1 MQGLFFLTNG
11 TDSLCLYP
19 LRSGLNF
26 PLLFFRNKNPGVIIM
41 EQGLQRHCE
50 APDGFFPYF
59 IQSPPQKGRIAYFVK
74 VSAEQTVSRKIPSLF
89 VL

>member
-1 MQGLFFLTNG
+1 
-11 TDSLCLYP
+11 
-19 LRSGLNF
+19 
-26 PLLFFRNKNPGVIIM
+26 M
-41 EQGLQRHCE
+41 EQGLQRHRE